1 MDRMDF
7 AQAVTRTRVLETRLL
22 TKGRI
27 ERMVDA
33 RDIDEVFKILGET
46 EYQTALTGVTKGE
59 DYERVLSTEL
69 RRVYKL
75 ANELTSEKSVIQL
88 LSLRYD
94 YHNLKVLV
102 KETAMGT
109 DLKDIYVNLEVTDFA
124 KIKSAYLSGDMRDIE
139 PRFAQALAAA
149 SKDFEATK
157 DPQRTDMIIDR
168 FYFDHISAVAAETKI
183 PLFIDYVKTLIDFTN
198 VKTLVRIKK
207 LGKDMKFLEEVI
219 IENGNIPKEDIL
231 LSLNDT
237 LETTMNKMKGHKISD
252 ELRRGLES
260 FQKTQRLSE
269 FERIFDNYLM
279 KLNVPSKNIVFGPE
293 PIFSYIVAKEAEI
306 KALRIIM
313 VSKLN
318 KLSPESIRERL
329 RELYV

>member
-7 AQAVTRTRVLETRLL
+7 AQAATRTRVLETRLL
-22 TKGRI
+22 SKARI

-33 RDIDEVFKILGET
+33 RDIEEVFKILAET
-46 EYQTALTGVTKGE
+46 EYQESLAGTVRGE
-59 DYERVLSTEL
+59 DYEKVLSNEL
-69 RRVYKL
+69 RRVYKI
-75 ANELTSEKSVIQL
+75 AHELTRETSVIEL

-94 YHNLKVLV
+94 YHNLKVLI
-102 KETAMGT
+102 KETALKSDLSEMYVHVGT
-109 DLKDIYVNLEVTDFA
+109 SDFS
-124 KIKSAYLSGDMRDIE
+124 KIKSAFITGELKNID
-139 PRFAQALAAA
+139 PRFRNALVATA
-149 SKDFEATK
+149 KDFEATK
-157 DPQRTDMIIDR
+157 DPQRIDMIIDQ
-168 FYFDHISAVAAETKI
+168 FYFQHLIAVAEETKI
-183 PLFIDYVKTLIDFTN
+183 PLFVEYVKSLIDFTN

-219 IENGNIPKEDIL
+219 IENGNIPKENLL
-231 LSLNDT
+231 LSLN
-237 LETTMNKMKGHKISD
+237 EPMESIMNRLGGFKVSD
-252 ELRRGLES
+252 DIRRGLEA
-260 FQKTQRLSE
+260 FQRTQRLSE
-269 FERIFDNYLM
+269 FERILDNYLM
-279 KLNVPSKNIVFGPE
+279 KLNMPSKYVVFGPE